1 METTTASPTLAETK
15 QPRLFAAKM
24 RAALIH
30 VGISSAIFL
39 IFLYLILV
47 EWYPPPFFT
56 TDGGWSGIQ
65 IMVLVDIVLGPTLTF
80 IIFNPR
86 KSRKEILFDL
96 SMIALVQLGALAWGG
111 YTVYNQRPVAVV
123 EWEGILKPLTPAP
136 LYAQEKT
143 LADLQQFGVGPRP
156 VIRAEPPKNSD
167 EIGTMMELAF
177 NKDIGETQQF
187 WMFRPFKKSL
197 VEIRKRALDITA
209 IVKDHAEIGAELDK
223 FLQKNPGKKAE
234 DFFYLKFAGRYK
246 DAIFVFDAAGDQV
259 GAMMWGAPERLP
271 GS

>member
-1 METTTASPTLAETK
+1 METTTSPTPLVETR
-15 QPRLFAAKM
+15 QPRLFPAKL

-30 VGISSAIFL
+30 IGISATIFL
-39 IFLYLILV
+39 VFLYLILV

-56 TDGGWSGIQ
+56 TDGGWNGVV

-86 KSRKEILFDL
+86 KSRKEILLDL
-96 SMIALVQLGALAWGG
+96 SIVAVIQLGALAWGG

-123 EWEGILKPLTPAP
+123 EWEGALKPLTIEP

-143 LADLQQFGVGPRP
+143 LDDLRQFGADPRP
-156 VIRAEPPKNSD
+156 FIRAEPPKTKD

-187 WMFRPFKKSL
+187 WMFRSFKGSLAEIKKS
-197 VEIRKRALDITA
+197 ALNITTVTKA
-209 IVKDHAEIGAELDK
+209 NAEINAELNK
-223 FLQKNPGKKAE
+223 FLQQNSGKKAE
-234 DFFYLKFAGRYK
+234 DFLYLKFAGRYK
-246 DAIFVFDAAGDQV
+246 DAIFVFDAAGDPV
-259 GAMMWGAPERLP
+259 GTMTWGASERLP
-271 GS
+271 

>member
-1 METTTASPTLAETK
+1 METITTPTTLVETR
-15 QPRLFAAKM
+15 QPRLFPAKL

-30 VGISSAIFL
+30 IGISAIIFL
-39 IFLYLILV
+39 VFLYLILI

-56 TDGGWSGIQ
+56 TDGGWNGVLI
-65 IMVLVDIVLGPTLTF
+65 IVLVDIVLGPTLTF

-86 KSRKEILFDL
+86 KSRKEILLDL
-96 SMIALVQLGALAWGG
+96 SIVAVVQLGALAWGG

-123 EWEGILKPLTPAP
+123 EWEGVLKPLTAEP

-156 VIRAEPPKNSD
+156 IIRAEPPKTKD

-177 NKDIGETQQF
+177 NKGIGETQQF
-187 WMFRPFKKSL
+187 WMFRSFEGSL

-209 IVKDHAEIGAELDK
+209 VTKANAEINAELDK
-223 FLQKNPGKKAE
+223 FLQKNSGKKAE

-246 DAIFVFDAAGDQV
+246 DAIFMFDTAGDLV
-259 GAMMWGAPERLP
+259 GTLTWGAPERLP
-271 GS
+271 

>member
-1 METTTASPTLAETK
+1 METTTTPAVLAEIK
-15 QPRLFAAKM
+15 QPRLFMAKL

-30 VGISSAIFL
+30 AGISAAIFL

-56 TDGGWSGIQ
+56 TDGGWNGVL

-96 SMIALVQLGALAWGG
+96 SMVAVVQLGALAWGG
-111 YTVYNQRPVAVV
+111 YTVYSQRPVATV
-123 EWEGILKPLTPAP
+123 EWEGVLKPLTAEP
-136 LYAQEKT
+136 LYVQDKSPAN
-143 LADLQQFGVGPRP
+143 LQSFGTGPRP
-156 VIRAEPPKNSD
+156 VIRAEPPKTKD
-167 EIGTMMELAF
+167 ELGTMMELAL

-187 WMFRPFKKSL
+187 WMFRSFKGSL

-209 IVKDHAEIGAELDK
+209 VTKAHAEINAELDK
-223 FLQKNPGKKAE
+223 FLQQNHGKKAE

-246 DAIFVFDAAGDQV
+246 DAIFVFDATGDQA
-259 GAMMWGAPERLP
+259 GTITWGTPERLP
-271 GS
+271 

>member
-1 METTTASPTLAETK
+1 MGIITAPTALVAAG
-15 QPRLFAAKM
+15 QPRLFPEKL

-30 VGISSAIFL
+30 IGISAAIFL
-39 IFLYLILV
+39 AFLYLILV

-56 TDGGWSGIQ
+56 TDGGWNGVV

-86 KSRKEILFDL
+86 KSRKEILLDL
-96 SMIALVQLGALAWGG
+96 SIIAVVQFGALAWGG

-123 EWEGILKPLTPAP
+123 EWEGVLKPLTAEP

-143 LADLQQFGVGPRP
+143 LADLQQFGVGAIP
-156 VIRAEPPKNSD
+156 VIRAEPPRTKD
-167 EIGTMMELAF
+167 EVGTMMELAF

-187 WMFRPFKKSL
+187 WMFRSFKGSL
-197 VEIRKRALDITA
+197 AEIRKRALDITA
-209 IVKDHAEIGAELDK
+209 VTKTNAEINAELDK
-223 FLQKNPGKKAE
+223 FLQQNAGKKAA

-259 GAMMWGAPERLP
+259 GIMTWGTPERLP
-271 GS
+271 

>member
-1 METTTASPTLAETK
+1 METTTASTALAEVK
-15 QPRLFAAKM
+15 QPRLFPAKL

-30 VGISSAIFL
+30 IGISAAIFL
-39 IFLYLILV
+39 AFLYLILF

-56 TDGGWSGIQ
+56 TDGGWNGVL

-86 KSRKEILFDL
+86 KSRKEILLDL
-96 SMIALVQLGALAWGG
+96 SIVAVVQLGALAWGG

-123 EWEGILKPLTPAP
+123 EWEGTLKPLTAEP
-136 LYAQEKT
+136 LYTQEKT
-143 LADLQQFGVGPRP
+143 LADLQQFGVGSRPIIHAQPPRT
-156 VIRAEPPKNSD
+156 KD

-187 WMFRPFKKSL
+187 WMFRSFKGSL
-197 VEIRKRALDITA
+197 VEIKKRALDITA
-209 IVKDHAEIGAELDK
+209 VTKANAEINAALDN
-223 FLQKNPGKKAE
+223 FLQQSGSKKTE

-246 DAIFVFDAAGDQV
+246 DAIFVFDVAGDQV
-259 GAMMWGAPERLP
+259 GAITWSAPERLP
-271 GS
+271 